1 MSCDMKKNIFLI
13 TDYCSSQPSQTWWS
27 EDQCTKYDCVKV
39 NNEFV
44 VVVQNTTCPPFD
56 PNNCIPVSTIL

>member
-13 TDYCSSQPSQTWWS
+13 TDYCSSQPSQTWS
-27 EDQCTKYDCVKV
+27 KDQCTKYDCKQV

-44 VVVQNTTCPPFD
+44 VSVQKTTCPPFD
-56 PNNCIPVSTIL
+56 PNDCIPVSTIL